1 MRIIAGSARGRKI
14 FSVSKHLPVKP
25 ISDRIKQS
33 VFDIIRPRIPGAMML
48 DLFAGTGNVSLEA
61 LSRGAMRTVMV
72 DREPACIKN
81 IHRNLEHLGF
91 ADRAKVLRGDVLKPL
106 DYLLAYSDNEGYD
119 IIFMGPPYRDINNKM
134 LAFSEPSLKNV
145 AEARLLAPNGIIILQ
160 THKTEEFAVP
170 ETLEIYRVEKYGDTL
185 VHFLREKP
193 APKENAHAV
202 WFARIKLF

>member
-1 MRIIAGSARGRKI
+1 MRIIAGTARGRRI
-14 FSVSKHLPVKP
+14 FSVSKNLPVKP

-33 VFDIIRPRIPGAMML
+33 LFDILRPRITCAMML

-61 LSRGAMRTVMV
+61 LSRGALRTVML

-91 ADRAKVLRGDVLKPL
+91 AERAKVIRGDVLKPL
-106 DYLLAYSDNEGYD
+106 DFLLAYSDNEGYD

-134 LAFSEPSLKNV
+134 LALSEPALKNV
-145 AEARLLAPNGIIILQ
+145 AEARLLAPSGIIVLQ

-170 ETLEIYRVEKYGDTL
+170 DTLEIYRVEKYGDTL
-185 VHFLREKP
+185 VHFLCAKIQKDEP
-193 APKENAHAV
+193 AH
-202 WFARIKLF
+202 L

>member
-1 MRIIAGSARGRKI
+1 MRIIAGTARGRRI
-14 FSVSKHLPVKP
+14 FSVSKKLPVKP

-33 VFDIIRPRIPGAMML
+33 LFDILRPRITGAMML

-61 LSRGAMRTVMV
+61 LSRGALRTVML

-91 ADRAKVLRGDVLKPL
+91 AERAKVIRGDVLKPL
-106 DYLLAYSDNEGYD
+106 DFLLAYSDNEGYD

-134 LAFSEPSLKNV
+134 LALSEPALKNV
-145 AEARLLAPNGIIILQ
+145 AEARLLAPNGIIVLQ

-170 ETLEIYRVEKYGDTL
+170 DTLEIYRVEKYGDTL
-185 VHFLREKP
+185 VHFLRAKIQKDEP
-193 APKENAHAV
+193 AYV
-202 WFARIKLF
+202 